1 MSEVAVDKG
10 TEEDVDDTDE
20 GLGAQHSLPE
30 IPWVAHLSEESNKEN
45 STTIGVN
52 HVVDAV
58 ELTSK
63 AIGLL
68 LVRIWWGTN
77 ECLDG
82 LNDVDERRLD
92 DDFVVRSPVGN
103 CDHDHDEAD
112 NVQPHRRISQPTQ
125 ALQRSDHSQNHTDHH
140 EDDHAGDEADAL
152 VGQLSNGLSTC
163 KNQHGHSH
171 ELLERLG
178 DVDEVTG
185 FLAVYTEEGIA
196 VRQERVSGRVES
208 QEHTPQNPAREG
220 SSDTEDQVEGYTG
233 TVADTGKDESR
244 LNAG

>member
-1 MSEVAVDKG
+1 MRLVMDGEKGDKVLTAGNEGGYQAENIVGCLQADGQNGISDVGGGVLSEMAVDKG
-10 TEEDVDDTDE
+10 TEEDVDDADE

-30 IPWVAHLSEESNKEN
+30 IPWVTHLSEESNEEKG
-45 STTIGVN
+45 TTVGVN
-52 HVVDAV
+52 HGVDTV
-58 ELTSK
+58 ELTGK

-68 LVRIWWGTN
+68 LVRIWWGTS

-82 LNDVDERRLD
+82 LNDVDERRLGD
-92 DDFVVRSPVGN
+92 DLVVRSPVGN

-152 VGQLSNGLSTC
+152 AGQLSNGLSTC

-178 DVDEVTG
+178 DVDEVT
-185 FLAVYTEEGIA
+185 
-196 VRQERVSGRVES
+196 
-208 QEHTPQNPAREG
+208 
-220 SSDTEDQVEGYTG
+220 
-233 TVADTGKDESR
+233 
-244 LNAG
+244 